1 MIFGESRNTYVFLN
15 KFWILKKIIPGF
27 APIFKTK
34 MVLCHK
40 YLQTS
45 ATDQAVEPW
54 QYATTSHGLTR
65 ASQMCLCR
73 TEKRFV
79 SNSRCLARG
88 QDLFTLMFVLLQ
100 KNDVFLS

>member
-1 MIFGESRNTYVFLN
+1 
-15 KFWILKKIIPGF
+15 
-27 APIFKTK
+27 

-45 ATDQAVEPW
+45 STDQAVEPW

-73 TEKRFV
+73 IEKRFV

-100 KNDVFLS
+100 KNDLFLS